1 MKKLAIDALKHQ
13 YTAQMKNAE
22 YTLENYLSNP
32 TAIGEHP
39 NLLAEMDTA
48 LESWVSA
55 NDKLAAIS
63 FLTIGDIDGVEEESA
78 ILEELD

>member
-1 MKKLAIDALKHQ
+1 MKKLAVDALKHQ
-13 YTAQMKNAE
+13 YKAQMKNAE

-32 TAIGEHP
+32 AAIGEHP
-39 NLLAEMDTA
+39 DLLKEMDTA
-48 LESWVSA
+48 LEGWVSA

>member
-32 TAIGEHP
+32 AAIGEHP

-78 ILEELD
+78 IFEELD

>member
-32 TAIGEHP
+32 AAIGEHP